1 MSSIV
6 IILLCLIFSAFFSG
20 IEIAFIS
27 ANKLKVQLDK
37 KQGQLSSLLVSW
49 FYKRSDFF
57 IATMLVGNNIS
68 LVIYGLQT
76 AIVLEDPI
84 TKWVSQDIWVL
95 IIQTIVA
102 TLVILLTAEFLP
114 KTLFRIRPNRAIK
127 LFSFPLLV
135 FYVILSP
142 ITWLAVASSNVLLKR
157 IFRSLPNQESKQGV
171 FSKVDL
177 THLVSEN
184 IGKNN
189 PDEHIDHEMKLFQ
202 NALDFSYV
210 KLREC
215 MIPRTE
221 ITAVEIGENIENL
234 TQLFIETG
242 FSRIMIF
249 EDNIDKIIGYTHH
262 ADLFKHPKDIRS
274 IVRPVPIV
282 PESMPANRLLEQLL
296 AKQLSAAIVVD
307 EFGGT
312 AGLVTTEDVLEEI
325 FGEIEDEHDIQYHV
339 EDQLSET
346 EFRLSGRL
354 EIDYLND
361 KYNLDLPISE
371 EYETLAGFI
380 LYTNRSIPPINDT
393 IQVRN
398 FKFTILKSSNTRIEL
413 VKLILED

>member
-1 MSSIV
+1 MSSPI
-6 IILLCLIFSAFFSG
+6 IILICLVFSAFFSG

-37 KQGQLSSLLVSW
+37 KQGKLSSLLVSW
-49 FYKRSDFF
+49 FYERTDFF

-76 AIVLEDPI
+76 AKVLEPI
-84 TKWVSQDIWVL
+84 INKWVTHDIWVL
-95 IIQTIVA
+95 IIQTFIA

-114 KTLFRIRPNRAIK
+114 KTLFRIRPNKAVK
-127 LFSFPLLV
+127 VFSFPLLV
-135 FYVILSP
+135 FYVLLFP
-142 ITWLAVASSNVLLKR
+142 ITWIAVASSNILLKR
-157 IFRSLPNQESKQGV
+157 IFRSTPGRESNKSV

-177 THLVSEN
+177 THLVSQN
-184 IGKNN
+184 IGSQNSDDN
-189 PDEHIDHEMKLFQ
+189 IDHEMKLFQ
-202 NALDFSYV
+202 NALDFSNI

-221 ITAVEIGENIENL
+221 IAAVEILENIENL

-242 FSRIMIF
+242 FSRILIY
-249 EDNIDKIIGYTHH
+249 EENIDKVIGYAHH

-282 PESMPANRLLEQLL
+282 PESMPANKLLQQLL
-296 AKQLSAAIVVD
+296 SDQLSAAIVVD

-325 FGEIEDEHDIQYHV
+325 FGEIEDEHDFQSHV
-339 EDQLSET
+339 EDQISEY

-354 EIDYLND
+354 EIDFLNE
-361 KYNLDLPISE
+361 KYNFDLPISE
-371 EYETLAGFI
+371 EYETLAGLI
-380 LYTNRSIPPINDT
+380 LDINESIPPVNES
-393 IQVRN
+393 IQVGN
-398 FKFTILKSSNTRIEL
+398 FKFTILKSSETRIEL
-413 VKLILED
+413 VKLDIQI